1 MTAPGSPPAAAAPP
15 AARLWPWVLLAAAAL
30 ALRKPWALHTPQLWA
45 EDGSVFL
52 VQDGQLGVSAWWT
65 PYNGYLHLLPR
76 LIAWFARLTVDVA
89 WWPAVYN
96 GLAFLCSVAVF
107 ARLASPR
114 VRLPSKPGLM
124 LAFALVAGTGETL
137 LNVTNLQWFTAFFLL
152 LQLFTAPAL
161 TFAQRLGDLALLV
174 LVGLNGPFA
183 LVFLPLFAWRAWTD
197 RPASR
202 PPAPSCRLSPS
213 AFPLSPFPF
222 RLSAELLAVAACAAV
237 QARFLLG
244 HGLSLYGAAEA
255 QPLRPLMF
263 FSIIGSRLVT
273 WPLLGPAAVR
283 AWPVAVHA
291 ALGVAVIGTLLA
303 FAARRDALRP
313 VRLTLAAAFVLVTV
327 ACVVRVRADTWADD
341 NLVNGDRYFFIPR
354 LLLAWL
360 VLLECHHARAA
371 VRWTARAACVAAV
384 VTHAPHYILPAPPDY
399 QWARH
404 CDSIRQGKPAN
415 IRTLPEGWW
424 IEYPGR

>member
-1 MTAPGSPPAAAAPP
+1 MTASGSPSAAIPGRDAAVPPP

-76 LIAWFARLTVDVA
+76 LIAWIARLTVDVA

-96 GLAFLCSVAVF
+96 GLAFACSAAVF

-114 VRLPSKPGLM
+114 VHLPAKPGLM

-152 LQLFTAPAL
+152 LQLFTAPPA
-161 TFAQRLGDLALLV
+161 TAAQRAGDLLILV
-174 LVGLNGPFA
+174 VVGLNGPFA
-183 LVFLPLFAWRAWTD
+183 LVFLPLFAWCAWTD
-197 RPASR
+197 RAPA
-202 PPAPSCRLSPS
+202 APLLRGLLSGPG
-213 AFPLSPFPF
+213 FLPF
-222 RLSAELLAVAACAAV
+222 LAVAACALV
-237 QARFLLG
+237 QARFLVG
-244 HGLSLYGAAEA
+244 HGLSLDGTAEA
-255 QPLRPLMF
+255 QPFRPLMF
-263 FSIIGSRLVT
+263 FSIVGSRLVT

-283 AWPVAVHA
+283 AWPVVVHA
-291 ALGVAVIGTLLA
+291 ALGLLVIGALLA
-303 FAARRDALRP
+303 SAARRDPLRRT
-313 VRLTLAAAFVLVTV
+313 RLTVAAAFLLVTV
-327 ACVVRVRADTWADD
+327 ACVVRVRADTWSDD

-354 LLLAWL
+354 ILLAWL
-360 VLLECHHARAA
+360 VLLEWHHTRPGAR
-371 VRWTARAACVAAV
+371 WSARLACVAAV
-384 VTHAPHYILPAPPDY
+384 VTHAPHHVLPAPPDY
-399 QWARH
+399 RWALH
-404 CDSIRQGKPAN
+404 CDPIRRGQPAN
-415 IRTLPEGWW
+415 IHTLPEGWW